1 MKLYINFLKTII
13 QYYYFINLFKLRP
26 QTPKSRNQ
34 KLNKFLM
41 KYDEIF
47 LTLIPCYF
55 IICFNRVNKI
65 IKKFTFQDEHGTYND
80 FM

>member
-1 MKLYINFLKTII
+1 
-13 QYYYFINLFKLRP
+13 
-26 QTPKSRNQ
+26 
-34 KLNKFLM
+34 M

-80 FM
+80 FMWTIVTVREFPVLWQRK

>member
-1 MKLYINFLKTII
+1 
-13 QYYYFINLFKLRP
+13 
-26 QTPKSRNQ
+26 
-34 KLNKFLM
+34 M

-47 LTLIPCYF
+47 LTLIPYYF